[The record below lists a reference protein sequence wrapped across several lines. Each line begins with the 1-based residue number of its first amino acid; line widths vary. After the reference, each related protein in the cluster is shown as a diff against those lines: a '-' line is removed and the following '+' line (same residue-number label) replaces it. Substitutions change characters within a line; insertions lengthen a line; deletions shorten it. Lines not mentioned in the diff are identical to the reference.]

1 MVRNIV
7 HMKIGATRRGGVVD
21 LHSGA
26 GGASVTR
33 AASPKV
39 ACAGHVTI
47 ACVGTCS
54 IPMECVDA
62 AIMRAIVQRDLSIKC
77 AARRVSGCAADVC
90 FYAYVC
96 GADCCVFL
104 YGMAFGTFF
113 KIDVM

>member
-77 AARRVSGCAADVC
+77 AARRVCRAVLRTSVFMLMSAALI
-90 FYAYVC
+90 A
-96 GADCCVFL
+96 
-104 YGMAFGTFF
+104 AFFF
-113 KIDVM
+113 MGWLLAHFSR